1 MDSQI
6 LRIVPAPLN
15 SDTKAQRTQG
25 TKVFVGDTPL
35 HGVTRIELV
44 AEVNNVWRARIDC
57 MVSPPADLM
66 AESVTYYPT
75 LWQRFRGW
83 ISGLL

>member
-1 MDSQI
+1 M
-6 LRIVPAPLN
+6 
-15 SDTKAQRTQG
+15 
-25 TKVFVGDTPL
+25 FVGDTPMA
-35 HGVTRIELV
+35 GVTRIELV
-44 AEVNNVWRARIDC
+44 AEVNNIWRARIEC
-57 MVSPPADLM
+57 TVKPPADLM